1 MVFFNLRQKV
11 YICIYTHFDINKIYK
26 SKKAGQL
33 LLNLNNEISIN
44 KTKCV
49 NKWCDRESYLYWIF
63 SVGPDYILLK
73 IDILGLAM
81 LT

>member
-1 MVFFNLRQKV
+1 M
-11 YICIYTHFDINKIYK
+11 YIYIYFDINKIYK

-49 NKWCDRESYLYWIF
+49 NK
-63 SVGPDYILLK
+63 
-73 IDILGLAM
+73 
-81 LT
+81 